1 MFKKFKTFLKVIE
14 WIAFIVLLCLLFVVI
29 SPKLPFKN
37 LPKSF
42 VVVSGSMEPT
52 IKTGSVA
59 FTKTVDLKNIKS
71 GDIIAFT
78 SPSDSKDTI
87 LHRVNSIS
95 SIDPLLFKTKGDHN
109 NDIDAWDVPDVGVKG
124 VYFFAIPYLGTL
136 AATLRQPWGFA
147 MVVGLPAF
155 IFIISQILNIKKAID
170 DEVNRKVSQ
179 RLQETGTTI
188 EIKPKSSTH
197 LKSLIFFFLFS
208 TTILSI
214 NHLTK
219 AKALYSDSVV
229 VSGITISIADF
240 TKPTTPTGLTWSNP
254 DVTCGGYTNSST
266 ITPNWD
272 DSTDNKGILKYE
284 YFITYPK
291 IGGGFATWSTFV
303 TPSQYTGVFNQGQG
317 VHKFKVRAYDTDGN
331 ISDWSNECSIT
342 YDKTLPTSTI
352 TTPILN
358 IEHNNDIYT
367 TRASIKFWD
376 KEIHGT
382 AADNLSGVNRVVLSI
397 HHIGLNL
404 FDDLNEFWDS
414 NQKKWIVGNESDNR
428 VTTIGTENWSYKI
441 NGDIPYGFYKIV
453 AHAIDN
459 AGNIENS
466 ATIFFEYDPSP
477 ETTASNDF
485 DITLSSD
492 HTTHK
497 INLKLDNICK
507 PSDYEILY
515 TGNGVEKGLV
525 GKITADEIINS
536 TYSKD
541 FYLGICSTGGTCVVD
556 NILPGSTITVNIS
569 GGQTLSKTFTY

>member
-147 MVVGLPAF
+147 VIVGIPAF
-155 IFIISQILNIKKAID
+155 IFIIIQILNIKKAID
-170 DEVNRKVSQ
+170 DEVNRKVAQ
-179 RLQETGTTI
+179 KLEATGTRI
-188 EIKPKSSTH
+188 EIKSKSPTN

-208 TTILSI
+208 AAILGI
-214 NHLTK
+214 NHISQ

-240 TKPTTPTGLTWSNP
+240 VKPSIPTNLRWSNP
-254 DVTCGGYTNSST
+254 NVACGGHTNSYT
-266 ITPNWD
+266 ITADWD
-272 DSTDNKGILKYE
+272 NSTDNNSISKYE

-291 IGGGFATWSTFV
+291 IGGGFGTWSTFI
-303 TPSQYTGVFNQGQG
+303 TPSQYSGVFNQAEG
-317 VHKFKVRAYDTDGN
+317 VHKFKVRAYDTNGN

-342 YDKTLPTSTI
+342 YDKTLPTSII
-352 TTPILN
+352 TKPWNSDHDHDVNFPVVWFWNGKVEGTASDNFEIDHVELSIYRQIAERYWN
-358 IEHNNDIYT
+358 GSSWINDGTELT
-367 TRASIKFWD
+367 TRVRAD
-376 KEIHGT
+376 GT
-382 AADNLSGVNRVVLSI
+382 
-397 HHIGLNL
+397 
-404 FDDLNEFWDS
+404 
-414 NQKKWIVGNESDNR
+414 
-428 VTTIGTENWSYKI
+428 TNWSYQI
-441 NGDIPYGFYKIV
+441 DPMYIPLGKFKIV
-453 AHAIDN
+453 AHAIDK

-466 ATIFFEYDPSP
+466 ATIEFENSATPVSVTPPNTDPQI
-477 ETTASNDF
+477 N
-485 DITLSSD
+485 LSSD
-492 HTTHK
+492 RTNNK
-497 INLKLDNICK
+497 INLKINNISK
-507 PSDYEILY
+507 PFDYEILY
-515 TGNGVEKGLV
+515 TGNGIEKGLA

-536 TYSKD
+536 VYSKD
-541 FYLGICSTGGTCVVD
+541 FYFGICSAGGTCVGD
-556 NILPGSTITVNIS
+556 NILSGSNITVNIS
-569 GGQTLSKTFTY
+569 GGHTLTQTFNY